1 MSSPVQPSRRE
12 FIQVGTAATG
22 GLLVALCLP
31 EGHAASEA
39 AAGGISFVPN
49 AYLRIDPDGTVTIR
63 AKNPDM
69 GQGVKTALP
78 MIIAEELEADWSRVR
93 VEQADLDPEA
103 FGGQGSGGSDN
114 IRSEWDSHRKV
125 GATARMVLISAA
137 ASRWNVPEGECF
149 ARQGA
154 VLHRP
159 TGRRFDFGSLV
170 SDASRLPLPQGD
182 PPLKSPSEFRL
193 IGTRVPGVDNES
205 IVTGRPLF
213 GLDQRVPGMLYAVI
227 EKSPVFSGGI
237 VSMDSSAALA
247 VPGVRK
253 VFPIDGLPNP
263 TFRMP
268 GVAVVADSTWA
279 AMKGRKALQVTWSE
293 TEFRDESSESL
304 RRQFQELAS
313 RPGKL
318 VVDVGDAEDA
328 LGRAARVVEASFE
341 LPFLAHATLEPMN
354 CVADVRGERCEIS
367 GPLQMPDSGRAVVAE
382 SVGIPKQNVAIKIT
396 RIGGGFGRRLL
407 SDYAAEAAYVSKQV
421 GAPVQVVWSRED
433 DLRHDYYRPAG
444 YHVVRAGLDQR
455 GRIVAWHHRLVGVS
469 RNAYRLRQPPEA
481 TEIYGLFGPADAAAA
496 AERDLVP
503 VRIPNLRLEF
513 HQASSAVPTGAW
525 RAPAHNANAFVIE
538 GFLDEL
544 AQISGRDPLELRR
557 EVYGQA
563 SDFPYRGAN
572 PTPYNP
578 QRLLAVLA
586 LAAEKSG
593 WGRPL
598 PAGQGR
604 GIAAH
609 YTFGSYAAHVA
620 EVTVDQGQ
628 LQVERIVV
636 AVDCGT
642 IVNRSGVEA
651 QIEGG
656 TLDGLSAALYGEMP
670 IQDGRAQ
677 KSNFH
682 EYKLLRFSQAPQLEI
697 HLVEST
703 VRPTGL
709 GEIALPPVAP
719 AVANAIFAATG
730 KRIRRLPIRGQV
742 T

>member
-1 MSSPVQPSRRE
+1 
-12 FIQVGTAATG
+12 
-22 GLLVALCLP
+22 
-31 EGHAASEA
+31 
-39 AAGGISFVPN
+39 
-49 AYLRIDPDGTVTIR
+49 
-63 AKNPDM
+63 
-69 GQGVKTALP
+69 
-78 MIIAEELEADWSRVR
+78 
-93 VEQADLDPEA
+93 
-103 FGGQGSGGSDN
+103 
-114 IRSEWDSHRKV
+114 
-125 GATARMVLISAA
+125 
-137 ASRWNVPEGECF
+137 
-149 ARQGA
+149 
-154 VLHRP
+154 
-159 TGRRFDFGSLV
+159 
-170 SDASRLPLPQGD
+170 
-182 PPLKSPSEFRL
+182 
-193 IGTRVPGVDNES
+193 
-205 IVTGRPLF
+205 
-213 GLDQRVPGMLYAVI
+213 
-227 EKSPVFSGGI
+227 
-237 VSMDSSAALA
+237 
-247 VPGVRK
+247 
-253 VFPIDGLPNP
+253 
-263 TFRMP
+263 
-268 GVAVVADSTWA
+268 
-279 AMKGRKALQVTWSE
+279 
-293 TEFRDESSESL
+293 
-304 RRQFQELAS
+304 
-313 RPGKL
+313 
-318 VVDVGDAEDA
+318 
-328 LGRAARVVEASFE
+328 
-341 LPFLAHATLEPMN
+341 
-354 CVADVRGERCEIS
+354 
-367 GPLQMPDSGRAVVAE
+367 
-382 SVGIPKQNVAIKIT
+382 
-396 RIGGGFGRRLL
+396 
-407 SDYAAEAAYVSKQV
+407 
-421 GAPVQVVWSRED
+421 VVWSRED
-433 DLRHDYYRPAG
+433 DLRHDYYRPTG

-730 KRIRRLPIRGQV
+730 KRLRRLPIRGQV